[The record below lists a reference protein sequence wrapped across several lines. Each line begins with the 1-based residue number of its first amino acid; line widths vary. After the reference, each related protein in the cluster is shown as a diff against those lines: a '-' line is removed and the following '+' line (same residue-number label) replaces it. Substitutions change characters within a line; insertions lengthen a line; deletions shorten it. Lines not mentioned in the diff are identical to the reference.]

1 MKKPYIEPPD
11 LGTIIS
17 DAQNTKVNPP
27 HKSIVLFFEKW
38 WGMNRMPAT
47 DEYRLL
53 YIALTEIL
61 PKVEWPK
68 EEFTYWVNHKDSAL
82 ITKFETFDRLYLKR
96 FGPMFD
102 AIEFVHAYKAGNVI
116 EYVEKISR
124 RQKAN
129 ETKESVIKA
138 MTEHPEA
145 THEQI
150 AEVAGVTR
158 RRVSQIIDG
167 NEKEINLEPKLL
179 NHGAN
184 QHSGLNNGQV
194 LNGGN
199 SKDYVIARLE
209 RDGKYDLATQVRS
222 GSKSA
227 RQASIEAGFKV
238 PESQLTILKRA
249 WKKASEVDRQS
260 FKLFIEEK

>member
-11 LGTIIS
+11 LGTIIA
-17 DAQNTKVNPP
+17 DAQNFKVNPP

-102 AIEFVHAYKAGNVI
+102 AIEFVHAYKAGKGI
-116 EYVEKISR
+116 EYVKEKSR
-124 RQKAN
+124 KQKAD
-129 ETKESVIKA
+129 ETKESVVKA

-150 AEVAGVTR
+150 AEIVGIDRSRVTQL
-158 RRVSQIIDG
+158 V
-167 NEKEINLEPKLL
+167 NEMLASSEPKLL
-179 NHGAN
+179 NHGGKMTDQDSCDNIGRGAAYI
-184 QHSGLNNGQV
+184 
-194 LNGGN
+194 
-199 SKDYVIARLE
+199 KARLK
-209 RDGKYDLATQVRS
+209 RDGHDELLEKVD
-222 GSKSA
+222 SKEMTA
-227 RQASIEAGFKV
+227 RQAAIQLGWVK
-238 PESQLTILKRA
+238 PESVLTKLKRE
-249 WKKASEVDRQS
+249 WRKASEDERGEFLRWIS
-260 FKLFIEEK
+260 T